1 MGAQGMIRCPSCDHA
16 NRADRRYCAK
26 CGSRLGEACA
36 ACGTQNEP
44 DEHFC
49 GHCGAALSGT
59 PAPTAGG
66 AAAGRAPTE
75 AERRHLTVMFCDLVA
90 STTLA
95 ERIDDEDLR
104 ELVRRY
110 YDACAETIG
119 RYDGHLAN
127 YLGDGVLAYFGYP
140 RAHEDDAERAVRAAL
155 DMLGTLARDF
165 AALNAT
171 LEAERGVRFAARIGV
186 HTGPVVVGDMAG
198 GPRREAVALGET
210 VNLAARLGAAAA
222 PDTVVISGSTLRL
235 VRGIFVTED
244 LGRHAFKG
252 ISEPVPVY
260 RVVQPS
266 VVRSRLAT
274 AAALGLTPFIGRED
288 ERRLLRM
295 RFEQACEGEG
305 QVVLLVGEPGI
316 GKSRLALVL
325 HEDLAGVPHT
335 WLESGGQPYFADTP
349 FYAGTELLKQLLAW
363 TGEDTAEARVAA
375 LERAL
380 AAAGLNAQQ
389 ALPLVAPLLDLPVPK
404 GYPPVL
410 AAPDVAR
417 RRLIATLAAWVLG
430 AARLQ
435 PLVVFL
441 EDLQWVDPSTL
452 ELQQLLVEQGATA
465 PLLLLY
471 TARPEFRPPWA
482 LRAHHTQLTLSRLP
496 RKHVREMVA
505 RVAARTAL
513 PEALVDAVVTRT
525 DGVPLFVEELTKV
538 VVEAGGEAAKDI
550 PATLADSLMAR
561 LDRLGPAAKEVAQ
574 VGAVLG
580 RQFSYGLLH
589 AVHPVSDAELE
600 GSLGK
605 LADAELLY
613 VRGLPPESSYLFK
626 HTLVQDAA
634 YGSLLKSRRRAL
646 HGRVAQVLAEQFPE
660 VAEAQAELL
669 AHHYEEA
676 GDVELAVAYYRRA
689 GEQAA
694 RSAHEEAIQHLRKAI
709 TLLGS
714 LSESIDRGAREVSLQ
729 LALGTSLIAVRG
741 YAHAKTEGAYV
752 RAHALAQHLG
762 TAAQLFTA
770 MQGLSTV
777 YYNRGELDR
786 GIELAEQALR
796 IAQQTGEATHLIPA
810 HGLMVDTLFL
820 QGKFAI
826 SLEHCERMIALYDPS
841 LHRGLALGIG
851 DADQAAIARC
861 SAAWNLWP
869 LGHPDR
875 ALARAEE
882 ATGLARRVAHPFSL
896 AFALFCEALVHW
908 WRGDLE
914 SQRELAEQTIALS
927 EAHGF
932 TLAGRGPCLAGGSA
946 GSRGGRRHRYHGNI
960 SWPCPCGCHRKPGRG
975 PYVRCVAGTG
985 SPGSRSAQRCS
996 GNGRGG
1002 ARRLRPNRS
1011 GLLGCGAAPLAG

>member
-1 MGAQGMIRCPSCDHA
+1 
-16 NRADRRYCAK
+16 
-26 CGSRLGEACA
+26 
-36 ACGTQNEP
+36 
-44 DEHFC
+44 
-49 GHCGAALSGT
+49 
-59 PAPTAGG
+59 
-66 AAAGRAPTE
+66 
-75 AERRHLTVMFCDLVA
+75 
-90 STTLA
+90 
-95 ERIDDEDLR
+95 
-104 ELVRRY
+104 
-110 YDACAETIG
+110 
-119 RYDGHLAN
+119 
-127 YLGDGVLAYFGYP
+127 
-140 RAHEDDAERAVRAAL
+140 
-155 DMLGTLARDF
+155 
-165 AALNAT
+165 
-171 LEAERGVRFAARIGV
+171 
-186 HTGPVVVGDMAG
+186 
-198 GPRREAVALGET
+198 
-210 VNLAARLGAAAA
+210 
-222 PDTVVISGSTLRL
+222 
-235 VRGIFVTED
+235 
-244 LGRHAFKG
+244 
-252 ISEPVPVY
+252 
-260 RVVQPS
+260 
-266 VVRSRLAT
+266 
-274 AAALGLTPFIGRED
+274 
-288 ERRLLRM
+288 
-295 RFEQACEGEG
+295 
-305 QVVLLVGEPGI
+305 
-316 GKSRLALVL
+316 
-325 HEDLAGVPHT
+325 
-335 WLESGGQPYFADTP
+335 
-349 FYAGTELLKQLLAW
+349 
-363 TGEDTAEARVAA
+363 
-375 LERAL
+375 
-380 AAAGLNAQQ
+380 
-389 ALPLVAPLLDLPVPK
+389 
-404 GYPPVL
+404 
-410 AAPDVAR
+410 
-417 RRLIATLAAWVLG
+417 
-430 AARLQ
+430 
-435 PLVVFL
+435 
-441 EDLQWVDPSTL
+441 
-452 ELQQLLVEQGATA
+452 
-465 PLLLLY
+465 
-471 TARPEFRPPWA
+471 
-482 LRAHHTQLTLSRLP
+482 
-496 RKHVREMVA
+496 
-505 RVAARTAL
+505 
-513 PEALVDAVVTRT
+513 
-525 DGVPLFVEELTKV
+525 
-538 VVEAGGEAAKDI
+538 
-550 PATLADSLMAR
+550 MAR

-714 LSESIDRGAREVSLQ
+714 LSEVSLQ

-741 YAHAKTEGAYV
+741 YAHAETEGAYV

-851 DADQAAIARC
+851 DADQGAIARC

-932 TLAGRGPCLAGGSA
+932 PLWLGGGHALRAAALVLAGDDATVITEISA
-946 GSRGGRRHRYHGNI
+946 GLALADATGSQVGAPMFVALLAQAHQAAGRHSDALATAEAALAVSAQTGQHFWDAELHRLRAELLLASGALGEAEGERLLRRASEIAQAQEAKSLELRAAASLGRLLGAQGRRAEARAVLAPVYG
-960 SWPCPCGCHRKPGRG
+960 WFTEGFDTRDLVEAK
-975 PYVRCVAGTG
+975 ALLEELAT
-985 SPGSRSAQRCS
+985 SPAPTSSR
-996 GNGRGG
+996 
-1002 ARRLRPNRS
+1002 
-1011 GLLGCGAAPLAG
+1011 